1 MTPRQIMLVQQ
12 SWSQLLPVE
21 DMAARLFYRRLFE
34 MAPEMRSSLS
44 LSVCEQSDHLLA
56 TLASSVADLT
66 PEEDTALFEER
77 FMVDFGFSTEFRSE
91 IESAFLWMLDQVLGD
106 RDAHATKQAW
116 ADFLPT
122 LTFCESLEP
131 VGA

>member
-1 MTPRQIMLVQQ
+1 MTPRQITLVQK
-12 SWSQLLPVE
+12 SWSQLSPVE

-34 MAPEMRSSLS
+34 TAPEMRSSIS

-66 PEEDTALFEER
+66 PEEDAPLFEER
-77 FMVDFGFSTEFRSE
+77 FMVDFGFPTEFRLK
-91 IESAFLWMLDQVLGD
+91 IEAAFLWMLDQVLGD
-106 RDAHATKQAW
+106 NDAHATKKAW
-116 ADFLPT
+116 SDFLPT
-122 LTFCESLEP
+122 LTFCESLEL